1 MKRLNNIW
9 ILCAALLLVGCGAK
23 KKVAESQKPVVV
35 TEPEVPAW
43 HTCLIQSA
51 RATIV
56 TDEDRISA
64 NVTMQTVRDSMLVI
78 SVMPLLGIEMLRV
91 EATPMEIIAI
101 DKIHG
106 QWAQATYAELNSKLT
121 PSLNWDILQQ
131 LCTAEL
137 PTGSEHA
144 RLQYLFDNETIEL
157 TIQYPERQTDIPV
170 RVMNQ
175 PTERYTKIDITKW
188 L

>member
-1 MKRLNNIW
+1 M
-9 ILCAALLLVGCGAK
+9 LLVGCGAK

-106 QWAQATYAELNSKLT
+106 QWAQALAESWASWWFIKACGSSNGSVALEISFVDQANHEIGTYEGSFSLSDVQVLT
-121 PSLNWDILQQ
+121 E
-131 LCTAEL
+131 TA
-137 PTGSEHA
+137 GS
-144 RLQYLFDNETIEL
+144 
-157 TIQYPERQTDIPV
+157 
-170 RVMNQ
+170 
-175 PTERYTKIDITKW
+175 
-188 L
+188 